1 MGFWGV
7 GGNYV
12 QPGRLSAFR
21 CQDLAWYLPQ
31 EGYRTEGVPARAF
44 RTVPASLGA
53 SVNTSGGVTT
63 VTLVSV
69 VCELLKFD
77 FSAFACRLYWVC
89 PFPGQCSSF
98 GGNCPCSPGTWQLPL
113 PHAWVFKNPIWKVGV
128 GVASEVSLLSP
139 SETGRATKGQIQAW
153 ALCSPSSPLLGGI
166 RVAGSVIRA
175 LTYRIP
181 PDSELSSGCQ
191 SRVARFKVAENRKP
205 GHRPLCSMPSAL
217 SGSPCLSQFHSNA
230 LTFGGHR
237 SQQER
242 RVCEKGQFST
252 EGIEMPHFVKKPWVD
267 AERPL

>member
-1 MGFWGV
+1 MQSVHYKLMVLENGATNIPCFCNKETKEQYCKCFFFSLSKINQMGFWGV

-166 RVAGSVIRA
+166 RVG
-175 LTYRIP
+175 L
-181 PDSELSSGCQ
+181 
-191 SRVARFKVAENRKP
+191 
-205 GHRPLCSMPSAL
+205 
-217 SGSPCLSQFHSNA
+217 
-230 LTFGGHR
+230 
-237 SQQER
+237 QE
-242 RVCEKGQFST
+242 F
-252 EGIEMPHFVKKPWVD
+252 
-267 AERPL
+267 